1 LPPHCREATE
11 RSRDILTEIATGR
24 GKPFH
29 LQTLETTAGA
39 LTQDSDQAC
48 WQFGQ
53 VLASTLRECRATLI
67 SHVEARYCPSGECDL
82 LIGAPCQVACPAH
95 VDAPTYV
102 ALVGAGRY
110 KDALNALLEDLPI
123 PGSLGRVC
131 VHPCEKA
138 CRRGEMDEPISI
150 CQLKRI
156 AFDKAYEQGFELPQP
171 VPQRHRERIAVI
183 GGGPAG
189 LSTAYF
195 LAKEGYRPTIFE
207 AMPEP
212 GGMLRWGIPAY
223 RLPRHILRMDINH
236 IKALGVE
243 IRTRAPFGKDLTLDH
258 LRAQGFEAVF
268 LGIGAWAPVKPAIKG
283 AEEEPAVIDGLA
295 FLRDE
300 DLRETVAGRK
310 VVVVGGGNAALDCIR
325 TALRLNVESAN
336 LVYRRSRREMPAH
349 PSEVDAAEREGAVL
363 TYLAS
368 PLRVVAEDG
377 TVRGIECVKNE
388 LSEPDATGRR
398 RPVPVIGSEYVI
410 QADMIISAIGQQ
422 VDLSSLEKLEELA
435 LSRHNLLAVNGNS
448 METSVPGV
456 FAGGD
461 AVTGPAT
468 VIEAVAAGRKAAQS
482 IHCYLRGL
490 PLPGHLILPRRPR
503 AAPVMSISSKEKS
516 RPVRPEMREIEVAK
530 RTGGFDEVELGLGE
544 ECAVEEAKRCLRCDI
559 CISCGRCVHICRDEM
574 EVDAIHLSYVKEH
587 GTQGTDFLRPAQQC
601 IGCGACAVNCPTG
614 AIVVEDFGGERKIAM
629 CGGEMSR
636 HPLVKCA
643 ACGED
648 FIVKKHQDYI
658 RERTAGEPGSK
669 YPPNFCPA
677 CARRARVEEMTG
689 VMYV

>member
-1 LPPHCREATE
+1 MD
-11 RSRDILTEIATGR
+11 RSRNILAEIATGR
-24 GKPFH
+24 GKPIH
-29 LQTLETTAGA
+29 LQALETFAGA
-39 LTQDSDQAC
+39 LTQDSDQLC
-48 WQFGQ
+48 RHMGQ
-53 VLASTLRECRATLI
+53 MLALTLHERRSTLI
-67 SHVEARYCPSGECDL
+67 SHMEARYCPGGECDL

-110 KDALNALLEDLPI
+110 KDALNVLLKDLPI

-138 CRRGEMDEPISI
+138 CRRGEMDAPISI
-150 CQLKRI
+150 CRLKRT
-156 AFDKAYEQGFELPQP
+156 AFDKAFEQGFELPQP
-171 VPQRHRERIAVI
+171 VPQKHNERIAVI
-183 GGGPAG
+183 GSGPAG

-223 RLPRHILRMDINH
+223 RLPRHILRMEIDH

-243 IRTRAPFGKDLTLDH
+243 IRTRAPFGKDLDLDH
-258 LRAQGFEAVF
+258 LRAQGYEAVF
-268 LGIGAWAPVKPAIKG
+268 LGIGAWAPVKLAIKG
-283 AEEEPAVIDGLA
+283 EEKEPAVIDGLA
-295 FLRDE
+295 FLRDD
-300 DLRETVAGRK
+300 DLQKTVAGRK
-310 VVVVGGGNAALDCIR
+310 VIVVGGGNAALDCIR
-325 TALRLNVESAN
+325 TALRLSVESAN

-363 TYLAS
+363 TYLTS

-377 TVRGIECVKNE
+377 TVRGIECVRNE

-398 RPVPVIGSEYVI
+398 RPIPVQGSEYVI
-410 QADMIISAIGQQ
+410 RADVIISTIGQQ

-435 LSRHNLLAVNGNS
+435 LSKYNFLTVNGNT

-482 IHCYLRGL
+482 IHCYLRDL
-490 PLPGHLILPRRPR
+490 PLPEHLILPRRPW
-503 AAPVMSISSKEKS
+503 AAPVMSISVKEKS
-516 RPVRPEMREIEVAK
+516 RPARPEMPEIEVAQRRK
-530 RTGGFDEVELGLGE
+530 GFAEVELGLGE
-544 ECAVEEAKRCLRCDI
+544 EGAVEDAKRCLRCDI

-574 EVDAIHLSYVKEH
+574 NVDAIHLSYVKEH
-587 GTQGTDFLRPAQQC
+587 GTEDTDFLWPAQQC
-601 IGCGACAVNCPTG
+601 IGCGACAVNCPTE
-614 AIVVEDFGGERKIAM
+614 AIVVEDAGDERKIAM

-643 ACGED
+643 ACGEA
-648 FIVKKHQDYI
+648 FIAKKHLDYI
-658 RERTAGEPGSK
+658 QKRTAGEPGPK
-669 YPPNFCPA
+669 YQSNLCPA

-689 VMYV
+689 VLSV